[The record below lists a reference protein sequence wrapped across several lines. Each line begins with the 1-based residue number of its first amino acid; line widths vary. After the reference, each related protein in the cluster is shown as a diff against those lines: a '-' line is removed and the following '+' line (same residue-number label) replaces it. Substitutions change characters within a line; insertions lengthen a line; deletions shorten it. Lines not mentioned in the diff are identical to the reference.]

1 MTLKTQKCALILFGW
16 LWASSG
22 FAALS
27 PQQQDFVDDLV
38 ARHGFEAAYLE
49 QVLNDARHDKKIIAA
64 ISRPAEGLPW
74 HKYRNIFLR
83 EDRIAGG
90 VDYWRTHEEVLRAAE
105 AAYGVPPQL
114 ITAIIGVE
122 TKYGAFTGRHRVA
135 DALKTLGFGYPK
147 RADFFRK
154 ELEEFLLMT
163 REENIDPMSPR
174 GSYAGAMG
182 KPQFIASSFRAYAVD
197 FDEDG
202 RRDLWKSDAD
212 AIGSV
217 ANYFQEHGWQPG
229 KPVTTRLHGDTEALD
244 RLSSGGRKPDRT
256 LAEINDALD
265 EKLPREIDPGSEAV
279 VIKLE
284 QKNDTEYWAGY
295 DNFYVITRYNHS
307 NLYAMAVY
315 QLSEAIRDRYQTTQK
330 TVSQ

>member
-1 MTLKTQKCALILFGW
+1 MLKTPKCALILLGC
-16 LWASSG
+16 LWVSSG

-27 PQQQDFVDDLV
+27 PDQQAFVADLV
-38 ARHGFEAAYLE
+38 DRHGFDAAYVE
-49 QVLNDARHDKKIIAA
+49 QVLRNARHDKKIVAA

-74 HKYRNIFLR
+74 YKYRKIFLR
-83 EDRIAGG
+83 DDRITGG

-105 AAYGVPPQL
+105 AAYGVPPEL

-122 TKYGAFTGRHRVA
+122 TKYGAFTGKHRVA

-154 ELEEFLLMT
+154 ELEEFLLMA
-163 REENIDPMSPR
+163 REEDIDPMSPR

-217 ANYFQEHGWQPG
+217 ANYFREHGWQPG
-229 KPVTTRLHGDTEALD
+229 EPVTTRLHGNADALD
-244 RLSSGGRKPDRT
+244 RLSSGGRKPDQALT
-256 LAEINDALD
+256 DINEALD
-265 EKLPREIDPGSEAV
+265 EKLPPEIDLRNKAV
-279 VIKLE
+279 VLKLD
-284 QKNDTEYWAGY
+284 QKDDVEYWAGY

-315 QLSEAIRDRYQTTQK
+315 QLSEAIRKRYLAGQD
-330 TVSQ
+330 TVSK